1 MYSENEENY
10 NNENGEE
17 ISQEYSNENTNSN
30 SKMKLGIVIALV
42 VLVVIIIGF
51 IFLKGKNGDDGPN
64 VVPPNLIISST
75 SEVLAI
81 NNNVPLKAAVTNF
94 QNAILEWTSSNPE
107 VATVDNY
114 GTVKAVGYGK
124 ATITVTY
131 LHTDNVPYTATCEVT
146 VADGNP
152 NVPITNVSFQKG
164 EVMIGVGN
172 EFYLPVIIEPTNGY
186 VTNVK
191 YETSDENI
199 VTVDNTGKIK
209 AIKEG
214 KAKISLNYNEGLFLA
229 QINVNVVNGDVVPQ
243 IFIPVE
249 SIKFKDKLLKLDVG
263 KTQQIDYE
271 ILPQDALTSYLT
283 WESADP
289 TIATVSNGIITA
301 LKAGTTEITLTSID
315 GANDTMTLEVVE
327 NNIPVEEI
335 KPVGST
341 TINLTIGQT
350 SVITT
355 TITPDNATNKKLE
368 YTSNNTK
375 VATVDENG
383 KVTAVANGIAYI
395 NVKALGGVDDGKENN
410 NYVNKDTNTNTNTG
424 SSAEGNIVGDSMFS
438 SDRFTAVKIP
448 TGTKLSYY
456 VAVVVGNISSGS
468 GSGGNSGVSS
478 GSSSGSGK
486 LSLNSEYIIEK
497 DKVTSIKP
505 TLPEGYSLS
514 SCSVSL
520 ATVASVSYV
529 TGKDGKCNVKGASVG
544 STTLTIVAKNGSG
557 NSISG
562 TTKITVPSVVVPV
575 AGISINSGTK
585 TTLKVNESTTLS
597 VTIVPSNATIKTVTY
612 KTSNSKV
619 ATVDNSGKITG
630 VGEGKALISVQDSKG
645 VYSANIWITVV
656 KDDDK

>member
-1 MYSENEENY
+1 M
-10 NNENGEE
+10 
-17 ISQEYSNENTNSN
+17 
-30 SKMKLGIVIALV
+30 
-42 VLVVIIIGF
+42 
-51 IFLKGKNGDDGPN
+51 
-64 VVPPNLIISST
+64 
-75 SEVLAI
+75 
-81 NNNVPLKAAVTNF
+81 
-94 QNAILEWTSSNPE
+94 
-107 VATVDNY
+107 
-114 GTVKAVGYGK
+114 
-124 ATITVTY
+124 
-131 LHTDNVPYTATCEVT
+131 
-146 VADGNP
+146 
-152 NVPITNVSFQKG
+152 
-164 EVMIGVGN
+164 
-172 EFYLPVIIEPTNGY
+172 
-186 VTNVK
+186 
-191 YETSDENI
+191 
-199 VTVDNTGKIK
+199 
-209 AIKEG
+209 
-214 KAKISLNYNEGLFLA
+214 
-229 QINVNVVNGDVVPQ
+229 
-243 IFIPVE
+243 
-249 SIKFKDKLLKLDVG
+249 
-263 KTQQIDYE
+263 
-271 ILPQDALTSYLT
+271 
-283 WESADP
+283 
-289 TIATVSNGIITA
+289 
-301 LKAGTTEITLTSID
+301 
-315 GANDTMTLEVVE
+315 
-327 NNIPVEEI
+327 
-335 KPVGST
+335 
-341 TINLTIGQT
+341 
-350 SVITT
+350 
-355 TITPDNATNKKLE
+355 
-368 YTSNNTK
+368 
-375 VATVDENG
+375 
-383 KVTAVANGIAYI
+383 
-395 NVKALGGVDDGKENN
+395 DDGKENN